1 MRKLAF
7 KLTAFG
13 GFDFREIAEVV
24 DILQLHVLSLRDIHQ
39 EVIAGPYSGIKIL
52 FSEI

>member
-13 GFDFREIAEVV
+13 GFDFREMSKIV
-24 DILQLHVLSLRDIHQ
+24 DISQLHVLSLRDIHQ

-52 FSEI
+52 VSEI